1 MPTVYRTFQKIHVT
15 GIRQNQDEADQ
26 DTTILNLIGNVL
38 PLKGHL
44 LLEDCYRSLVI
55 RYDRKSANYMGRK
68 LLAYTLI
75 NLRYFS
81 GKSQ

>member
-44 LLEDCYRSLVI
+44 LGKTATAVWLLDMTVNQPTI
-55 RYDRKSANYMGRK
+55 WVANYW
-68 LLAYTLI
+68 LTL
-75 NLRYFS
+75 
-81 GKSQ
+81 